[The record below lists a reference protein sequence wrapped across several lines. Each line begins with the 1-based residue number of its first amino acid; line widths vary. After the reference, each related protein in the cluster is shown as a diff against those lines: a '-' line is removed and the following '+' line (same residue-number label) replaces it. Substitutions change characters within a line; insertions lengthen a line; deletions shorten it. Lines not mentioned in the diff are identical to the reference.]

1 MTTIR
6 VSSESKAMLE
16 RIKKKKRKKN
26 LDDVLKL
33 LVGEHD
39 ALENVPIKESKSSK
53 VETPQREMETQDKD
67 AWRKD
72 PNRKLNRYGM
82 IYCHTDGIWVY
93 PSKCEL
99 CKNWNCEVKK
109 KKREQEVKP

>member
-6 VSSESKAMLE
+6 VSPESKAMLE

-26 LDDVLKL
+26 LDDTIKMLIA
-33 LVGEHD
+33 EHD
-39 ALENVPIKESKSSK
+39 ALENAPIKESKPSK
-53 VETPQREMETQDKD
+53 VETRQDKE

-72 PNRKLNRYGM
+72 PSRKLDRYGM
-82 IYCHTDGIWVY
+82 VYCHTDGIWVY

-109 KKREQEVKP
+109 KKLEQEVKP